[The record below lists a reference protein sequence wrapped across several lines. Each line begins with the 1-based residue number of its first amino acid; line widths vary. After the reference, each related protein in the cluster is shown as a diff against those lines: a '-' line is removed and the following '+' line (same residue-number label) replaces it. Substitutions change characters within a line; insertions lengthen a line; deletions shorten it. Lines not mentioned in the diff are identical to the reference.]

1 MARTDWD
8 FYYHLIDA
16 EGFDPDT
23 AYECATDTR
32 DERNDWYYDEG
43 GEDAYCG
50 YDCDGYAIGG

>member
-8 FYYHLIDA
+8 FYYYLL
-16 EGFDPDT
+16 ENEETDPDT
-23 AYECATDTR
+23 AYEWATDTR